1 MDTKTTVRFKT
12 GIAGYTK
19 PFGTEGERLF
29 GYEPGDVASI
39 DAETAKPWL
48 ARGIAEL
55 VEVATAEPKAER
67 AVRVLGR
74 RHGR

>member
-12 GIAGYTK
+12 GIAGC
-19 PFGTEGERLF
+19 TEGERLF